1 MLVGSPAERLVAR
14 RLGGPLADGGVDRCR
29 IASDGAPVGPGRV
42 PERVAHQ
49 VDDAHLHDRLR
60 PDDPDRVGQTL
71 QPVAHGEEHVP
82 HAPILQLGEDRRPVP
97 RALRGRRA
105 PDAEHVP
112 VSLQVHADGR
122 VERAVGGLPVARL
135 VISNASSRSAAHAP
149 DSSRFPGFAAAPLP
163 AAGFVVMVS
172 IVSVGML
179 ITGPFPTGP
188 ATGDQDQLRTSRD
201 SPCKSAF

>member
-1 MLVGSPAERLVAR
+1 M
-14 RLGGPLADGGVDRCR
+14 
-29 IASDGAPVGPGRV
+29 
-42 PERVAHQ
+42 
-49 VDDAHLHDRLR
+49 
-60 PDDPDRVGQTL
+60 
-71 QPVAHGEEHVP
+71 
-82 HAPILQLGEDRRPVP
+82 P

-105 PDAEHVP
+105 TDAEHVP
-112 VSLQVHADGR
+112 VSLQAHADGR
-122 VERAVGGLPVARL
+122 VERAVGDLPVARL

-188 ATGDQDQLRTSRD
+188 ATGDQDQLHTSRD